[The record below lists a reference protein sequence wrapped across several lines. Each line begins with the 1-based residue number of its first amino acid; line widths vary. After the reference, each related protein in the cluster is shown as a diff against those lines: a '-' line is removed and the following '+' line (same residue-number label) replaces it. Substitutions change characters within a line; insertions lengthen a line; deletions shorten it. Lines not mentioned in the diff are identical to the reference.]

1 MENIGKHTTYTS
13 FGEMKS
19 PLDPASFKPWVGRA
33 ILLVDLDAFFASVE
47 QYDHP
52 EWRGKPVIV
61 GGDPTKRGVVS
72 TASYEARAFGVHSAM
87 PSSTAAKL
95 CPQAIWTHGHF
106 ARYRKLSR
114 QVMDILYAY
123 SPHLMQVS
131 IDEAFLD
138 ITPTR
143 ANQTHPIVIAKYI
156 QEAVDEL
163 GITCSIGLGTSKPV
177 AKIASDLEKPH
188 GLTVVYPGD
197 EEAFL
202 FPLKA
207 GVMSGIGP
215 VAQANLAKFGIHTLG
230 DVACAN
236 DAILRHVFGKNATMM
251 RNRCHGID
259 TPIQDE
265 PDAVKSVSNEMSL
278 ARSITKRSDIEALI
292 DTTAHKV
299 GRRLRQ
305 KGLQGT
311 TLHLKVRFEDLHIKT
326 VQRTLAEVDS
336 NELSWLPLL
345 HRMLDDVWCE
355 GQEARLI
362 GVGVSGF
369 DTHPVQESL
378 FGDEIPSQVSTKE
391 QASLPQLDKKSQTSL
406 LQARDA
412 IADKFGDDILHFGHE
427 IRSYNNVTGSSTR
440 HNHKD

>member
-1 MENIGKHTTYTS
+1 MENLGKHTTYTS
-13 FGEMKS
+13 FGAMKS
-19 PLDPASFKPWVGRA
+19 PLDPDSLKPWVGPA

-47 QYDHP
+47 QHDHP

-95 CPQAIWTHGHF
+95 CPHAIWTHGRHE
-106 ARYRKLSR
+106 RYRELSR
-114 QVMDILYAY
+114 KVMGILYTH

-188 GLTVVYPGD
+188 GLTVVYPGN

-215 VAQANLAKFGIHTLG
+215 VAQAKLAKFSIHTLG
-230 DVACAN
+230 DVAQA
-236 DAILRHVFGKNATMM
+236 DEAILRQVFGKNATMM
-251 RNRCHGID
+251 RNRCRGID
-259 TPIQDE
+259 TAIQDE
-265 PDAVKSVSNEMSL
+265 RDPVKSVSNEMSL
-278 ARSITKRSDIEALI
+278 AKSITNRTDIEALI

-305 KGLQGT
+305 KELEGS

-326 VQRTLAEVDS
+326 VQRTVEDLGT

-355 GQEARLI
+355 GKEVRLI

-369 DTHPVQESL
+369 EAHPVQESL
-378 FGDEIPSQVSTKE
+378 FGDGIIDE
-391 QASLPQLDKKSQTSL
+391 SLAEPTARQHLDKQSQASL

-412 IADKFGDDILHFGHE
+412 IADKFGDDVLHFGHE
-427 IRSYNNVTGSSTR
+427 IRSYGNLTGSSTR